1 MAIAQNSSILAADY
15 NGIQSAVQSTLGTGS
30 GDRGYGQAVTSSQ
43 VSAGNSITAQHMIN
57 LKTDIDKIS
66 YHQTNAASSAP
77 AVSVGGTILASDWAT
92 YNTQITNLT
101 SSRLTIF
108 GVGQEGTS
116 PVTTAQSTWLLDV
129 VTSSI
134 SNWNG
139 DRTHVVTVNFGS
151 ADAARYFF
159 NTGGEIRIVPRHSG
173 NSSST
178 TKGGRW
184 KAIFD
189 FIGAKGVRI
198 GANATTAPT
207 STAPSYTAAT
217 YVGGY
222 YQLTTTA
229 QKIYEVIDFG
239 LYSGN
244 DFNVTARTTSTPGE
258 IIINIMFRDD
268 TPLEP
273 AGARTIDDAVDGTT
287 TSSVGSFRA
296 TGSYVSVAAPTITA
310 VAM

>member
-1 MAIAQNSSILAADY
+1 MTIAQNSLILAADY
-15 NGIQSAVQSTLGTGS
+15 NGIQSSVQNTLGVGS
-30 GDRGYGQAVTSSQ
+30 GDRGYGQTVTSAQ
-43 VSAGNSITAQHMIN
+43 VSAGNLITAQHMVN

-66 YHQTNAASSAP
+66 FHQTNAASSAP
-77 AVSVGGTILASDWAT
+77 SVSVGGTILASDWQT
-92 YNTQITNLT
+92 YNSQITNLT
-101 SSRLTIF
+101 NTRLTIF

-116 PVTTAQSTWLLDV
+116 PVVTAQSTWLLDV
-129 VTSSI
+129 VTSAI

-151 ADAARYFF
+151 AAAARYFF

-173 NSSST
+173 NSSSV

-244 DFNVTARTTSTPGE
+244 DFNVTARTTATPGE

-273 AGARTIDDAVDGTT
+273 AGSRTIDDAVDGTT